1 MNTSLNQ
8 GTATIYQFPVGG
20 RSALAG
26 RRHGKT
32 GPAADLA
39 TSPRVNET
47 ISSGSWY
54 HEAAIQDSK
63 PERDR

>member
-1 MNTSLNQ
+1 MMLTTSSNQ
-8 GTATIYQFPVGG
+8 GTANIYQFPTGG
-20 RSALAG
+20 RSALGG
-26 RRHGKT
+26 RRYETKV
-32 GPAADLA
+32 A
-39 TSPRVNET
+39 TPRVNET